1 MENSKSKNGEVK
13 DLGDLEE
20 PPFLVCN
27 HERSISMDKKRRWN
41 SFVDFQIHYIMQSS
55 CSAFSTTKSRIEV
68 NMYQENA
75 QSYPCR
81 DIQNLGKVIL

>member
-27 HERSISMDKKRRWN
+27 HERSISMGKKRRWN

-55 CSAFSTTKSRIEV
+55 CNAFSTMKSRIEV

-75 QSYPCR
+75 QSDPCR
-81 DIQNLGKVIL
+81 NIQNLGKVIL

>member
-41 SFVDFQIHYIMQSS
+41 SLVDLQIHYIMQSS
-55 CSAFSTTKSRIEV
+55 CSTFSTMKSRIEV

-75 QSYPCR
+75 QNYPCR
-81 DIQNLGKVIL
+81 NIQSYCKIL